1 MTPMQ
6 PSIVLDK
13 SYLQRATRAHVHE
26 LGASH
31 RLLMSEALLYELLSK
46 SADYRR
52 CFSKLPMV
60 DNPVDIVWH
69 VGGYLKREIE
79 GHRRSPRPS
88 EAKRDIDFRFNSRLL
103 DEDYVLPPGAADELE
118 RQRLDLVS
126 DIGTFK
132 ERALGMPSFFAD
144 AFIGS
149 DGARQAA
156 RTNAEALIASA
167 GSLLDFY
174 EQLRAPKGIRRYPPR
189 KLIDDSWAIYRWLQV
204 QFLFAL
210 DLYARYGERL
220 REPMSESTHE
230 KVEHDVLDAQYL
242 LVGVL
247 EGAFAT
253 EERKLQ
259 RWFSLLRPDGLLL
272 HARTDLG
279 TRETSRPSPATDLTY
294 GG

>member
-1 MTPMQ
+1 MQ

-13 SYLQRATRAHVHE
+13 SYLQRATRTHVHA
-26 LGASH
+26 LAASH

-52 CFSKLPMV
+52 CFSKLPAV

-88 EAKRDIDFRFNSRLL
+88 SAKRDIDFRFNSRLL
-103 DEDYVLPPGAADELE
+103 DENYVLPPEAADELE
-118 RQRLDLVS
+118 RQRLDLVA

-132 ERALGMPSFFAD
+132 ERALGMPGFFAD
-144 AFIGS
+144 VFIGS
-149 DGARQAA
+149 DDARQAA
-156 RTNAEALIASA
+156 RSNAEALIASA

-174 EQLRAPKGIRRYPPR
+174 AQLRAPKGLRRYPPR

-220 REPMSESTHE
+220 REPMSAATLE
-230 KVEHDVLDAQYL
+230 KIEHDVLDAQYL
-242 LVGVL
+242 LIGVL
-247 EGAFAT
+247 EGAFAS

-272 HARTDLG
+272 HAETDMDPDQP
-279 TRETSRPSPATDLTY
+279 SHASPAVAATD